1 MKAINLKNTEETPAI
16 LEAFDLDRVVQD
28 YIRQYKNL
36 LSDDECQQV
45 IDSHKDAEWY
55 EIDVN
60 GRRLCDATRI
70 KEGEIDDLLF
80 TKFSS
85 ILTMYATDFW
95 RAGGYNID
103 TGYTLLRYNQGDY
116 CPLHVE
122 PSGSTIRASII
133 LNDAKGGET
142 RFFAKEMIDSSAGTG
157 FAFPSSFMFPYEVLP
172 VLQGTRYMVVTS
184 FK

>member
-1 MKAINLKNTEETPAI
+1 MKAIDLKNPEGTPAI
-16 LEAFDLDRVVQD
+16 LEAFDFGRAVQD

-36 LSDDECQQV
+36 LSHDECQQI
-45 IDSHKDAEWY
+45 IDSHKDVEWS
-55 EIDVN
+55 EVEVN
-60 GRRLCDATRI
+60 GRRICDAVGI
-70 KEGEIDDLLF
+70 KGGEIDDLLF
-80 TKFSS
+80 PKFSS
-85 ILTMYATDFW
+85 ILTMYSTDFW
-95 RAGGYNID
+95 RAQRYNED
-103 TGYTLLRYNQGDY
+103 TGYTLLRYNEGDY
-116 CPLHVE
+116 CPLLVE

-172 VLQGTRYMVVTS
+172 VLKGTRYMVTTS

>member
-1 MKAINLKNTEETPAI
+1 MKAIDLKNPEGTPAI
-16 LEAFDLDRVVQD
+16 LEAFDLDRAVQD

-55 EIDVN
+55 EVDVN

-95 RAGGYNID
+95 RAQGYNTD
-103 TGYTLLRYNQGDY
+103 TGYTLLRYNEGYY
-116 CPLHVE
+116 CPLHV
-122 PSGSTIRASII
+122 
-133 LNDAKGGET
+133 
-142 RFFAKEMIDSSAGTG
+142 
-157 FAFPSSFMFPYEVLP
+157 
-172 VLQGTRYMVVTS
+172 
-184 FK
+184 